1 MKGKLYLI
9 PTLLADQ
16 TQDVVLTASLKQTV
30 GKLQFF
36 LCENVRTARRFV
48 ASLHMHDSIEAL
60 QFGLLDKETQTA
72 QLDKLVNPLHQGIDM
87 GLMSESGCPG
97 IADPGTLAVDYAHRH
112 GIQVVPL
119 VGPSSILLA
128 LMASG
133 LNGQRFSF
141 HGYLPIGS
149 QEAASAIRN
158 LENESREK
166 NQTQIFIE
174 TPYRNNA
181 LLSHLVKT
189 LRADTRLCIAVNLTS
204 ADEKIICQDV
214 KVWKMHPAILGKVPA
229 TFLFLAG
236 DKDVVNS

>member
-16 TQDVVLTASLKQTV
+16 TQDAVLNTSVKQTI

-36 LCENVRTARRFV
+36 LCENVRSARRFV
-48 ASLHMHDSIEAL
+48 ASLRIHDSVEAL
-60 QFGLLDKETQTA
+60 QFDLLDKDTQTV
-72 QLDKLVNPLHQGIDM
+72 QLEKLLQPLHQGSDM
-87 GLMSESGCPG
+87 GVMSESGCPG
-97 IADPGTLAVDYAHRH
+97 IADPGALAVDYAHRQ

-119 VGPSSILLA
+119 VGPSSIMLA

-133 LNGQRFSF
+133 LNGQKFSF

-158 LENESREK
+158 LEIESREK

-174 TPYRNNA
+174 TPYRNNS
-181 LLSHLVKT
+181 LLAHLLKT
-189 LRADTRLCIAVNLTS
+189 LRADTRLCIAVNLTA

-214 KVWKMHPAILGKVPA
+214 KDWRIHPVLFEKVPA
-229 TFLFLAG
+229 TFLFQAS